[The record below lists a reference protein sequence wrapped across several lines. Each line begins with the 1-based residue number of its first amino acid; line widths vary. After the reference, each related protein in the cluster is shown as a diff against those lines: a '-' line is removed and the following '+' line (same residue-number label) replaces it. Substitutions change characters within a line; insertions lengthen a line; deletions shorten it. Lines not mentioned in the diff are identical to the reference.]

1 MSCLRIEEASIRF
14 KGMNHP
20 ALDKVSISL
29 ASGQCIALVGASG
42 SGKSTLARVLAGL
55 LAPDSGEV
63 YLDDIPLSAFKKKQK
78 RMLYRRLQMVFQ
90 DHGDSFNPYMSL
102 GASVAEFG
110 KLAGLTKTQALDRAK
125 ELFNKVGLEERIFS
139 ARAHEVSGGQR
150 QRACLARAL
159 MADPEFLL
167 CDEIT
172 SALDVSAQTEVLRI
186 LQSLRGDRGIL
197 FITHDL
203 SLVEN
208 LCDEILVMD
217 KGCIVE
223 AGDTQSVLYHPKHP
237 YTQQLISSVLP
248 FPFSL

>member
-14 KGMNHP
+14 RGMSHP

-29 ASGQCIALVGASG
+29 SSGRSIALVGGSG
-42 SGKSTLARVLAGL
+42 SGKSTLARVLAGVL
-55 LAPDSGEV
+55 LPDSGEA
-63 YLDDIPLSAFKKKQK
+63 YLDDIPLSTLKHKQK
-78 RMLYRRLQMVFQ
+78 RMLHRRLQMVFQ

-125 ELFNKVGLEERIFS
+125 ELFSKVGLEERIFS
-139 ARAHEVSGGQR
+139 ARAYEVSGGQR

-159 MADPEFLL
+159 MVDPEFLL

-172 SALDVSAQTEVLRI
+172 SALDVSVQAEVLHI
-186 LQSLRGDRGIL
+186 LQSLRGSRGIL
-197 FITHDL
+197 FVTHDF
-203 SLVEN
+203 SLVEQ
-208 LCDEILVMD
+208 LCDEVLVMD

-223 AGDTQSVLYHPKHP
+223 VGDTQSILHHPKHS
-237 YTQQLISSVLP
+237 YTQQLISSILP
-248 FPFSL
+248 FPF